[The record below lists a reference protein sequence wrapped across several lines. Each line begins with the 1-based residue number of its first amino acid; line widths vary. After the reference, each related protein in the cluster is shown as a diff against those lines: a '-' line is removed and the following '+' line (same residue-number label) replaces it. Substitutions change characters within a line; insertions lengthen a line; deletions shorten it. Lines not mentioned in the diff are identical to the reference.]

1 MRCRHRV
8 EKRERY
14 HINKV
19 AIVTREIRHTLYRDF
34 IDVAMVAHLYY
45 LALKIGDGVI
55 EDGGFICTL
64 YTVLYSMHRRHN
76 VTIVTT

>member
-1 MRCRHRV
+1 
-8 EKRERY
+8 
-14 HINKV
+14 
-19 AIVTREIRHTLYRDF
+19 
-34 IDVAMVAHLYY
+34 MVAHLYY

-76 VTIVTT
+76 VTIVTTWYRNVVTIVTMYGNIT